1 MSDIITAENLQLWY
15 GDTHALKGIDMAIPE
30 KNITAP
36 HRALRLRKVYLS
48 ENPEPHERPDPLGAD
63 YRGGAL

>member
-30 KNITAP
+30 KNITA
-36 HRALRLRKVYLS
+36 LIGLRKVHLS